1 MTTCT
6 YLGLQYAT
14 TLRPK
19 EKVLNYS
26 PNLIIEIACRVLRK
40 NKYDLTGKSRLRELV
55 ETRMIIMAVIHEKNP
70 KIGLKRLGG
79 LFHRHHST
87 VVYNLAT
94 HNTLMGTIEYRNRY
108 ERLISA
114 L

>member
-1 MTTCT
+1 MTTCI
-6 YLGLQYAT
+6 YQGIQYAVT
-14 TLRPK
+14 RSRKQPTIDYNPM
-19 EKVLNYS
+19 
-26 PNLIIEIACRVLRK
+26 IIIDTACRVLRK

-55 ETRMIIMAVIHEKNP
+55 ESRMIIMAVIHEKNP

-87 VVYNLAT
+87 AVHSLVM